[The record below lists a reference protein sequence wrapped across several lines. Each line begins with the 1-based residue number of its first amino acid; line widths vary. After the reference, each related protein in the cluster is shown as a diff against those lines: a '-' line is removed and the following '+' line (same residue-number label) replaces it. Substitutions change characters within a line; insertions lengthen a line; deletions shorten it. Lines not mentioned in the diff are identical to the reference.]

1 MHFLTCDRCARQTPD
16 GNFCTHCGLV
26 LQSHE
31 EPEVADRSWQPRAEE
46 FGVRVRGDQFGRLF
60 PTGLEIDASQLGLQ
74 FEGGRLVHVL
84 RPGDQQTAGLLSKL
98 RQWLSGRTCSFV
110 LIRSGDFRLLVEGE
124 LRSGDGDRLQFSCPL
139 AVRLSD
145 HAVFFQ
151 QFMQNSSVILER
163 DLVKVLAATVRRQLA
178 ATVAGC
184 SSTELKRPDPEL
196 LQRLAD
202 EIEAAVAAD
211 VQRLGLQVAWVSP
224 PEISSEDYERF
235 DEERSRLLHDLRD
248 RRLRQSY
255 QERLDEIEI
264 RRFRG
269 AQLLSDAKL
278 KHQIAEAEQQDEY
291 GQLIQQLQH
300 KAQLKGLNL
309 REQMEQAVDA
319 YKARRRDVQW
329 QQQDSVGLREHMLA
343 ALNVERSRELARVR
357 YELRSESLKQ
367 QHELDELSAE
377 RERQVLERDLVA
389 ELKRAELS
397 RSAELS
403 GRVAEARTQ
412 AEIEQIVEGSALK
425 ITEARDKAKIER
437 LKNLSR
443 LQQEHL
449 TGLLDLKER
458 RQTQKQQDAKFHW
471 ELAESGKDS
480 EHRRQQ
486 ESLDKQQQ
494 RRAAELEA
502 LKTAPELLQLMSLAE
517 LAAQSPLMAGT
528 FADAMR
534 LQMSK
539 GLTVEQL
546 QVLAAER
553 SPAVATMLTERF
565 GLEQRRASE
574 SAANSQRDLQIEG
587 LERIINELRRNQ
599 ELSEQRAKEF
609 EDRLERVGLHG
620 QQMLRDVMV
629 ALRSGPAASGAEA
642 SSGPREPV
650 TEQLMRML
658 LDEVREL
665 RAKSR

>member
-1 MHFLTCDRCARQTPD
+1 
-16 GNFCTHCGLV
+16 
-26 LQSHE
+26 
-31 EPEVADRSWQPRAEE
+31 
-46 FGVRVRGDQFGRLF
+46 
-60 PTGLEIDASQLGLQ
+60 
-74 FEGGRLVHVL
+74 
-84 RPGDQQTAGLLSKL
+84 
-98 RQWLSGRTCSFV
+98 
-110 LIRSGDFRLLVEGE
+110 
-124 LRSGDGDRLQFSCPL
+124 
-139 AVRLSD
+139 
-145 HAVFFQ
+145 
-151 QFMQNSSVILER
+151 
-163 DLVKVLAATVRRQLA
+163 
-178 ATVAGC
+178 
-184 SSTELKRPDPEL
+184 
-196 LQRLAD
+196 
-202 EIEAAVAAD
+202 
-211 VQRLGLQVAWVSP
+211 
-224 PEISSEDYERF
+224 
-235 DEERSRLLHDLRD
+235 
-248 RRLRQSY
+248 
-255 QERLDEIEI
+255 
-264 RRFRG
+264 
-269 AQLLSDAKL
+269 
-278 KHQIAEAEQQDEY
+278 
-291 GQLIQQLQH
+291 
-300 KAQLKGLNL
+300 
-309 REQMEQAVDA
+309 
-319 YKARRRDVQW
+319 
-329 QQQDSVGLREHMLA
+329 
-343 ALNVERSRELARVR
+343 
-357 YELRSESLKQ
+357 
-367 QHELDELSAE
+367 
-377 RERQVLERDLVA
+377 
-389 ELKRAELS
+389 S

-587 LERIINELRRNQ
+587 LERIINELRRNH